1 MGNDMK
7 RLRIGS
13 LVLGVVCI
21 YVMNFLALVLHFSDQ
36 RILAP
41 FGLSGSLLLLL
52 SFVLQL
58 RK

>member
-1 MGNDMK
+1 MK

-41 FGLSGSLLLLL
+41 FGFSGSLLLLL
-52 SFVLQL
+52 SFVLQI